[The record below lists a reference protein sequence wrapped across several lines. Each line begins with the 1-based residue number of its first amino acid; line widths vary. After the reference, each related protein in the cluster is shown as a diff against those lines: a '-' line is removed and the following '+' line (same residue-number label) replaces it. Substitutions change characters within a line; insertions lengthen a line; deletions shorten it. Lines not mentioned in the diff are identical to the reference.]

1 MAQFCIYC
9 IQGPHG
15 ALLGSHSHVDTR
27 SEAEYFRMNMLVSI
41 HQGFGHRDRGGVVA
55 GLCGAAVIAVLLL
68 GPQTTRRTLAASLW
82 PHRVNRIRL
91 SSGFLLRPC
100 SEGK

>member
-1 MAQFCIYC
+1 MWPSSAFTVLN
-9 IQGPHG
+9 PFSTFKV
-15 ALLGSHSHVDTR
+15 L
-27 SEAEYFRMNMLVSI
+27 MNMLVSI